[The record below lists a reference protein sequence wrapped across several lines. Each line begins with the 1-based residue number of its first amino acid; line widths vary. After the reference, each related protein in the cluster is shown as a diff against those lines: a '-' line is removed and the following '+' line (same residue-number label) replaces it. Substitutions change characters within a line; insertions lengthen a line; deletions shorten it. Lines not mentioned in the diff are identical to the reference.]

1 MYSPKIYEFQF
12 IAYSARLALQFGS
25 SIVHDNAR
33 SITMVNFNNYS
44 ADIKHALVIEFMCF
58 ISAKLDIYV
67 VKICRPQAYILD
79 SVCFENSSYVYR
91 TCANEHQG
99 RSAAGIQTI
108 DALGKNMDH
117 ENKKALKCCFV
128 VLHLVYGQR

>member
-25 SIVHDNAR
+25 SIVHDKAR
-33 SITMVNFNNYS
+33 SITMVNFNNYR
-44 ADIKHALVIEFMCF
+44 ADIKHALAIEFVCF
-58 ISAKLDIYV
+58 ISAKLDIIYV

-79 SVCFENSSYVYR
+79 SVCFENSFYVYR
-91 TCANEHQG
+91 TRTNEHQG
-99 RSAAGIQTI
+99 RSATGIQTI

-117 ENKKALKCCFV
+117 EDEKALAAHV
-128 VLHLVYGQR
+128 